1 MSYFEGLFSSF
12 IQFYIIF
19 FFKLCFRASKLLNE
33 LNHEAFRELRAGR
46 KFPEMRAGDLV
57 EVLQFP
63 YITAKEPVKFRG
75 ILIAK
80 SNNLAETRLRIL
92 SVSQVIT
99 SPLFP

>member
-1 MSYFEGLFSSF
+1 M
-12 IQFYIIF
+12 
-19 FFKLCFRASKLLNE
+19 
-33 LNHEAFRELRAGR
+33 RELRAGR

-57 EVLQFP
+57 EVQQFP

-92 SVSQVIT
+92 SVSQVQ
-99 SPLFP
+99 SPLFPLNLLHSFLNRSSMVLNSSAPSLSTVH